1 MDLRMQMLKKL
12 VEAVMKKMI
21 YEIKVDAEVKK
32 C

>member
-12 VEAVMKKMI
+12 VEAVMKKTI
-21 YEIKVDAEVKK
+21 YEIMVDAEVKK